1 MTVRSDTRGGVLTLT
16 LDAPSRR
23 NALSPEMLC
32 RLSDALHAFDADDAL
47 KVVIVTGAGEQAFC
61 AGGDLGRTLPL
72 LTGDRAPEDEW
83 DRRVLAEPVI
93 MATSGLRGWLPSK
106 PVIAAVNGV
115 CMAAGLELLLGT
127 DIRLAADH
135 ARFALPEVQRG
146 LLPFAGSMARL
157 PRQVPYA
164 VAMQM
169 LLTGDPIDAAEA
181 WRIGLVS
188 EVMPLPA
195 LLPRA
200 HAIAD
205 RIAANG
211 PLAVR
216 EAKQAAIA
224 TSGLALGD
232 AYAVEDAAWARVR
245 ASDDAREGPRSFM
258 EKRAPRWRG
267 R

>member
-1 MTVRSDTRGGVLTLT
+1 MTVHRDARDGVLTLT
-16 LDAPSRR
+16 LDAPARR

-32 RLSDALHAFDADDAL
+32 LLADALAAFDADDAL
-47 KVVIVTGAGEQAFC
+47 RVAIVTGSGEQAFC
-61 AGGDLGRTLPL
+61 AGGDLARTLPL

-83 DRRVLAEPVI
+83 DRRVLDDPRV
-93 MATSGLRGWLPSK
+93 MAASGLRGWMPGK
-106 PVIAAVNGV
+106 PLIAAVNGV
-115 CMAAGLELLLGT
+115 CMAAGLEFLLGT

-157 PRQVPYA
+157 PRQVPHA

-169 LLTGDPIDAAEA
+169 LLTGEAIDAAEA
-181 WRIGLVS
+181 HRIGLVG

-200 HAIAD
+200 RAIAA

-216 EAKQAAIA
+216 EVKHAAIA

-245 ASDDAREGPRSFM
+245 ASEDAREGPRSFM